1 MGRKENFGIQL
12 HLLAPNQRPLCEMP
26 TRITQ
31 CLPWRGSQCGRG
43 KVMEARLCR
52 GWRERSAERHPRGHP
67 GEMNNS
73 TQEETGELPGGG
85 GTGALKGEGRTL
97 QRREPPKQ
105 RHGSKKKKKT

>member
-26 TRITQ
+26 TRIKQ

-73 TQEETGELPGGG
+73 TREETGELPGGG

-105 RHGSKKKKKT
+105 RHGSKKKT